1 MKRKIT
7 FSGREWIALAASL
20 ALAILFVHVCGFFR
34 IVDSYFTPGVGA
46 AIFGLGL
53 LAVGDWYLGKGARR
67 DAVACLLMAA
77 SALTALSCAI
87 FSSVGLGLLN
97 IAACWLTG
105 AMGLMRM
112 AGKDRYTLERWL
124 VVPNTIGQ
132 FFKSLFVN
140 FDKPFRA
147 LGSSGGK
154 NKGKLIGV
162 LIGIA
167 VALPLLALVIGLLSS
182 ADAVFGGIFEN
193 IAEWLA
199 ELDAV
204 RTVWDVFR
212 AVTYMLMIFSALWYL
227 AWPRPKAAGGEKAH
241 GNTISAPFVIVLI
254 LLDIVYAV
262 FVVIQIA
269 FLFGGRET
277 ARMQGGFAE
286 YARTGFFQL
295 VAVALINM
303 AAVLVS
309 SVFMRR
315 DMGGKVAVAASVLLT
330 ALTAVILVSAVW
342 RMSLYISE
350 YGLSM
355 LRLGTLV
362 AMALIAIG
370 LALAAVKLFKP
381 SLKFFPV
388 FFAVC
393 LAAWIG
399 FNYSNPARNVADY
412 NVRAYLDGRVAT
424 VDVEYLRELGPEA
437 VSSLRFLEENSPEH
451 AGEARRAAKAVV
463 ERTKETR
470 WYEWRLFFS
479 LAK

>member
-7 FSGREWIALAASL
+7 FSWREWVALAASL
-20 ALAILFVHVCGFFR
+20 ALAVLFVRVCGFFR
-34 IVDSYFTPGVGA
+34 IVDTYFTPGVSA

-53 LAVGDWYLGKGARR
+53 LAVGDWYLGRGARR
-67 DAVACLLMAA
+67 DVVAILLMAA
-77 SALTALSCAI
+77 SALSALSCAI

-112 AGKDRYTLERWL
+112 AGKDRFGLDRWQ

-147 LGSSGGK
+147 LGSVGGK
-154 NKGKLIGV
+154 NKGRFIGV

-167 VALPLLALVIGLLSS
+167 VALPLLALVIVLLCS
-182 ADAVFGGIFEN
+182 ADAVFGGIFDS
-193 IAEWLA
+193 IAEWLV

-227 AWPRPKAAGGEKAH
+227 AWPRQKVTPEEKTRA
-241 GNTISAPFVIVLI
+241 NTQSAPFVIVLI

-262 FVVIQIA
+262 FVFIQIA

-295 VAVALINM
+295 VAVALINV
-303 AAVLVS
+303 AAVLVT

-315 DMGGKVAVAASVLLT
+315 DKGGKAAVWASVLLT
-330 ALTAVILVSAVW
+330 ALTLVILVSAVW

-362 AMALIAIG
+362 AMALIAVG
-370 LALAAVKLFKP
+370 LALATFKLFRP

-399 FNYSNPARNVADY
+399 FNYANPARFVADY
-412 NVRAYLDGRVAT
+412 NVKAYLGGRAET
-424 VDVEYLRELGPEA
+424 VDVEYLQELGPEA
-437 VSSLRFLEENSPEH
+437 VAPLRLLEASSPEH
-451 AGEARRAAKAVV
+451 AGEARRAAEAVI
-463 ERTKETR
+463 EKTKEAD